1 MSELRVLVAFD
12 SSRDLWLAAV
22 VRENEILTLGFE
34 PTEREAAEWGVKA
47 MKVRAWEKGIDD
59 PPDVY
64 ALAERNKET

>member
-12 SSRDLWLAAV
+12 SSRDLWLAV
-22 VRENEILTLGFE
+22 VARENEILTLGFE

-47 MKVRAWEKGIDD
+47 MKARAWEKGVDD

-64 ALAERNKET
+64 ARAALGEKG